1 MSARDSGENWWAKP
15 GVVFTS
21 VLTVLLLIKSHVT
34 RDLVLMCVLKHSS
47 QMSAGFQEVIAA
59 SVPPFFPHQSFL
71 PTWRPT
77 SALSTKPLRRKDVYG
92 RTDTLGQI
100 FTHAGFDWNFKNV
113 QIFSVRFF
121 KKKFLS
127 SFETLQDRNIYVN
140 VKWIN
145 GVCIVVRFSLV

>member
-59 SVPPFFPHQSFL
+59 SVPSLSPPSVSPPFL

-92 RTDTLGQI
+92 RADTLGQI
-100 FTHAGFDWNFKNV
+100 FTHAGFDWNFK
-113 QIFSVRFF
+113 
-121 KKKFLS
+121 KKKKCLS